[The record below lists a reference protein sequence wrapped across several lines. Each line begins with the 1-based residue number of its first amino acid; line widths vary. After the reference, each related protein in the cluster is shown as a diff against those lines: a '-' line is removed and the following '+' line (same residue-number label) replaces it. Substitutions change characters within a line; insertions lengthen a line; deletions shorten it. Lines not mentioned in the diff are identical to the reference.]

1 MADQKRELSLNRVS
15 RLGQAKRRDGK
26 FSPGKARTASQCA
39 RAAVRLA
46 EADKR
51 WTWHWYKEVSLN
63 MRHVCQSA
71 TLWLFC
77 AVAARPNARCAASLL
92 FMGFLALPLGVHGA
106 NTPVLYRT
114 RSGAGSESGV
124 LQQVLQWF
132 GPKEV
137 ASIGFGVVCVL
148 PVSLPSLVPAM
159 LGGPNAGPMP
169 LMDPHCAAVG
179 DWNVTT
185 GADAEGTTD
194 DTRLAD
200 WPLMIPA
207 LGEPWKAQALPPPDE
222 LAEAAIPEGSDDMPG
237 KARSTLARGLIACST
252 SQPCATNR
260 TPRAENRTPAQGNSL
275 PAYTS
280 ADLDVHRRSL
290 SFWMLLSATLIGVL
304 GALLWLVGKKWF
316 GARDTLLRAA
326 RSGLKRGE
334 FYLEY
339 QPIVNLRQGK
349 CVGVEALLRW
359 NNIEFGAAG
368 PGHYMPSIERSSLI
382 GPITRFVLGKVAE
395 EVGQLGTAESL
406 YIGVNVPFSQLAHPG
421 FVADLSAT
429 TPRVLRRLVLEISH
443 RELRDAT
450 PNLLRV
456 IATLRKAGVRFALS
470 GFNPNDGAVHWFD
483 GWSFEMVKLNR
494 AVFHLD
500 PAERSRLLETMIALA
515 QDLDAVLVGEGVEI
529 AAHHDALF
537 AARAELG
544 QGFYYS
550 RALGIGRL
558 ETFLAS
564 GGGATILKWRIKK
577 DR

>member
-1 MADQKRELSLNRVS
+1 
-15 RLGQAKRRDGK
+15 
-26 FSPGKARTASQCA
+26 
-39 RAAVRLA
+39 
-46 EADKR
+46 
-51 WTWHWYKEVSLN
+51 
-63 MRHVCQSA
+63 MRHACQSIG
-71 TLWLFC
+71 FQIFG
-77 AVAARPNARCAASLL
+77 AVATRSNARWANSLL
-92 FMGFLALPLGVHGA
+92 FLAFLALPLGVHGA
-106 NTPVLYRT
+106 NAEALYQT
-114 RSGAGSESGV
+114 QPGAGFESGV

-137 ASIGFGVVCVL
+137 ASMRFGVVCAL
-148 PVSLPSLVPAM
+148 PVSLPPLVPAT

-169 LMDPHCAAVG
+169 LISPHCAAVG
-179 DWNVTT
+179 DWNVATR
-185 GADAEGTTD
+185 ADAEGTAD
-194 DTRLAD
+194 DTRLTNS
-200 WPLMIPA
+200 PLMIPA
-207 LGEPWKAQALPPPDE
+207 LGGPWKAQDLLPPDE
-222 LAEAAIPEGSDDMPG
+222 LAEARYSRAATTEDRDDIPG
-237 KARSTLARGLIACST
+237 KARSTHARGSIACSS
-252 SQPCATNR
+252 SQPCATNGK
-260 TPRAENRTPAQGNSL
+260 PRAENATFAQDDSL
-275 PAYTS
+275 PAHTN

-290 SFWMLLSATLIGVL
+290 SFWILLSATLIGVFGVLL
-304 GALLWLVGKKWF
+304 GLVGKKWF
-316 GARDTLLRAA
+316 GARNTLLRAA
-326 RSGLKRGE
+326 RIGLKRGE
-334 FYLEY
+334 FHLEY

-359 NNIEFGAAG
+359 NNVEFGAAG
-368 PGHYMPSIERSSLI
+368 PGHYMPSIEQSTLI
-382 GPITRFVLGKVAE
+382 GPITRFVLGKATE
-395 EVGQLGTAESL
+395 EVGHLATAESL
-406 YIGVNVPFSQLAHPG
+406 YIGVNVPFSQLSHPG

-429 TPRVLRRLVLEISH
+429 LPRVLRRLVLEISH

-470 GFNPNDGAVHWFD
+470 GFNPNDGSGRWFD

-500 PAERSRLLETMIALA
+500 PYERSRLLKIVITLA
-515 QDLDAVLVGEGVEI
+515 HELDAVLVGEGVEI
-529 AAHHDALF
+529 AAHHDALL

>member
-1 MADQKRELSLNRVS
+1 MANQKRELSLSRVS
-15 RLGQAKRRDGK
+15 RLGQARCSGGK
-26 FSPGKARTASQCA
+26 LSPGGARIVWQSVALGLFGTVTARS
-39 RAAVRLA
+39 
-46 EADKR
+46 
-51 WTWHWYKEVSLN
+51 
-63 MRHVCQSA
+63 
-71 TLWLFC
+71 
-77 AVAARPNARCAASLL
+77 NARCAASLL
-92 FMGFLALPLGVHGA
+92 PMGFLALTLSVYSA
-106 NTPVLYRT
+106 NAPALYRT
-114 RSGAGSESGV
+114 QPGAGFESGV

-132 GPKEV
+132 GPKEI
-137 ASIGFGVVCVL
+137 ASMGFGVVCAV
-148 PVSLPSLVPAM
+148 PVTLPSLVPAM

-169 LMDPHCAAVG
+169 LMNPHCAAVG

-185 GADAEGTTD
+185 SADAESTAD
-194 DTRLAD
+194 DTPVTN
-200 WPLMIPA
+200 WPMMSP
-207 LGEPWKAQALPPPDE
+207 GMGKPWKARDLLPSDE
-222 LAEAAIPEGSDDMPG
+222 LAEARYIPAATAGGSDDVPG
-237 KARSTLARGLIACST
+237 KARSTLARGLIGCSS
-252 SQPCATNR
+252 SQPCATNGK
-260 TPRAENRTPAQGNSL
+260 PRAENRTPSQGNSL
-275 PAYTS
+275 PAHTS

-304 GALLWLVGKKWF
+304 GVLLWLVGKKWF

-334 FYLEY
+334 FFLEY

-359 NNIEFGAAG
+359 NNVEFGTAG

-406 YIGVNVPFSQLAHPG
+406 YIGVNVPFSQLAHSG

-443 RELRDAT
+443 CELRDAT

-470 GFNPNDGAVHWFD
+470 GFNPNDDAGRWFD

-500 PAERSRLLETMIALA
+500 PYERSRLLDTMITLA
-515 QDLDAVLVGEGVEI
+515 HGLDAVLVGEGVET
-529 AAHHDALF
+529 AAHHDALL

>member
-1 MADQKRELSLNRVS
+1 MSGQPLN
-15 RLGQAKRRDGK
+15 ARDLLPSGK
-26 FSPGKARTASQCA
+26 
-39 RAAVRLA
+39 LA
-46 EADKR
+46 ESGYRVVETLENSD
-51 WTWHWYKEVSLN
+51 
-63 MRHVCQSA
+63 A
-71 TLWLFC
+71 TSGK
-77 AVAARPNARCAASLL
+77 VRS
-92 FMGFLALPLGVHGA
+92 
-106 NTPVLYRT
+106 TPDR
-114 RSGAGSESGV
+114 G
-124 LQQVLQWF
+124 
-132 GPKEV
+132 
-137 ASIGFGVVCVL
+137 SIG
-148 PVSLPSLVPAM
+148 
-159 LGGPNAGPMP
+159 
-169 LMDPHCAAVG
+169 
-179 DWNVTT
+179 
-185 GADAEGTTD
+185 
-194 DTRLAD
+194 
-200 WPLMIPA
+200 
-207 LGEPWKAQALPPPDE
+207 
-222 LAEAAIPEGSDDMPG
+222 
-237 KARSTLARGLIACST
+237 CSS
-252 SQPCATNR
+252 SQPCATNGEAL
-260 TPRAENRTPAQGNSL
+260 AENGTPAPRNS
-275 PAYTS
+275 PPTHTS
-280 ADLDVHRRSL
+280 ADLDVQRWSPT
-290 SFWMLLSATLIGVL
+290 FWILLSATLIGVL
-304 GALLWLVGKKWF
+304 GVVFWLLRKKWF
-316 GARDTLLRAA
+316 GAQETLLRAA

-359 NNIEFGAAG
+359 DNVEFGAVG
-368 PGHYMPSIERSSLI
+368 PGHYMPYIEQSSLI

-406 YIGVNVPFSQLAHPG
+406 YIGVNVPFSQLARPE

-456 IATLRKAGVRFALS
+456 ISALRKAGVRFALS
-470 GFNPNDGAVHWFD
+470 GFNPSDGAGHWFD

-500 PAERSRLLETMIALA
+500 PYERSRLLETMITLA
-515 QDLDAVLVGEGVEI
+515 HGLDAVLVGEGVET
-529 AAHHDALF
+529 AAHHDALL